1 MLVLNLKVNSDKLIN
16 DIVGKD
22 NSPETAPKPAVYGSI
37 NRPILKAASN
47 LNTQPKLSEEQEY
60 YLHLYE
66 TQHDKLFNKSD
77 NSPQK
82 IKVYTY
88 AEEQPETYVEKKT
101 EVFVKEQ
108 PDASIEKQTD
118 TYAEEPIYTYAEE
131 KKLPWYVRLIN
142 FIKGLFNK
150 IFKRNKN

>member
-22 NSPETAPKPAVYGSI
+22 NSSETVPKPAVYGSI
-37 NRPILKAASN
+37 NRPILKAAN
-47 LNTQPKLSEEQEY
+47 NPNTQPKLSEEQEY

-66 TQHDKLFNKSD
+66 TQHDKIFSKSD

-88 AEEQPETYVEKKT
+88 VD
-101 EVFVKEQ
+101 EQ
-108 PDASIEKQTD
+108 PDIHVEKQTD
-118 TYAEEPIYTYAEE
+118 TYVEEPIYTYAEE
-131 KKLPWYVRLIN
+131 HKLPWYARLIN
-142 FIKGLFNK
+142 FIKDLFNK

>member
-88 AEEQPETYVEKKT
+88 VDEQPETHVEK
-101 EVFVKEQ
+101 Q
-108 PDASIEKQTD
+108 AD
-118 TYAEEPIYTYAEE
+118 TYVEEPIYTYAE
-131 KKLPWYVRLIN
+131 KHKLPWYVRLIN
-142 FIKGLFNK
+142 FIKDLFNK

>member
-22 NSPETAPKPAVYGSI
+22 NSSETMPKTAVYGSI

-47 LNTQPKLSEEQEY
+47 LNTQPKISEEQEY

-88 AEEQPETYVEKKT
+88 VDEQLDTNV
-101 EVFVKEQ
+101 
-108 PDASIEKQTD
+108 EKQTD
-118 TYAEEPIYTYAEE
+118 TYVEEPIYTYAE
-131 KKLPWYVRLIN
+131 KHKLPWYVRLIN
-142 FIKGLFNK
+142 FIKHLFDK

>member
-22 NSPETAPKPAVYGSI
+22 NSSETVPKPAVYGST

-47 LNTQPKLSEEQEY
+47 PNTQTKLSEEQEY

-66 TQHDKLFNKSD
+66 TQHDKIFNKSD

-88 AEEQPETYVEKKT
+88 VD
-101 EVFVKEQ
+101 EQ
-108 PDASIEKQTD
+108 PDTNVEKQTD
-118 TYAEEPIYTYAEE
+118 TYAEEPIYAYTEE

-142 FIKGLFNK
+142 FIKHLFDK

>member
-22 NSPETAPKPAVYGSI
+22 NSSETMPKTAVYGSI

-47 LNTQPKLSEEQEY
+47 LNTQPKISEEQEY

-88 AEEQPETYVEKKT
+88 VDEQPETHVEK
-101 EVFVKEQ
+101 Q
-108 PDASIEKQTD
+108 ADI
-118 TYAEEPIYTYAEE
+118 YAEEQ
-131 KKLPWYVRLIN
+131 KLPWYIRLIN
-142 FIKGLFNK
+142 FVKDLFNK

>member
-22 NSPETAPKPAVYGSI
+22 NSSETMPKDTVYGI
-37 NRPILKAASN
+37 AKRNTLITASN
-47 LNTQPKLSEEQEY
+47 PNTQPKLSEEQEY

-88 AEEQPETYVEKKT
+88 VDEQPETH
-101 EVFVKEQ
+101 
-108 PDASIEKQTD
+108 AEKQTD
-118 TYAEEPIYTYAEE
+118 AYVEESIYTYAEE
-131 KKLPWYVRLIN
+131 HKLPWYVRLIN
-142 FIKGLFNK
+142 FIKDLFNK

>member
-22 NSPETAPKPAVYGSI
+22 NSSETAPKPAVYGSI

-88 AEEQPETYVEKKT
+88 VDEQSETHVEKQADTYVE
-101 EVFVKEQ
+101 E
-108 PDASIEKQTD
+108 PIH
-118 TYAEEPIYTYAEE
+118 TYAE
-131 KKLPWYVRLIN
+131 KHKLPWYVRLIN
-142 FIKGLFNK
+142 FIKDLFNK

>member
-1 MLVLNLKVNSDKLIN
+1 MLVLNLKVNSDKLVD
-16 DIVGKD
+16 DILKED
-22 NSPETAPKPAVYGSI
+22 NSSETIPKDAVYGIAKRNTLNS
-37 NRPILKAASN
+37 ASN
-47 LNTQPKLSEEQEY
+47 PNTQPKLSEEQEY

-66 TQHDKLFNKSD
+66 TQHDKIFNKSD

-88 AEEQPETYVEKKT
+88 VD
-101 EVFVKEQ
+101 EQ
-108 PDASIEKQTD
+108 PDTNVEKQTD
-118 TYAEEPIYTYAEE
+118 TYTEEPIYAYTEE

-142 FIKGLFNK
+142 FIKHLFDK

>member
-37 NRPILKAASN
+37 NRPILKAANN

-88 AEEQPETYVEKKT
+88 VDEQPETHVKK
-101 EVFVKEQ
+101 Q
-108 PDASIEKQTD
+108 AD
-118 TYAEEPIYTYAEE
+118 TYVEEPIYTYAE
-131 KKLPWYVRLIN
+131 KHKLPWYVRLIN
-142 FIKGLFNK
+142 FIKHLFDK

>member
-22 NSPETAPKPAVYGSI
+22 NSSETIPKDTVYGIAKRNTLST
-37 NRPILKAASN
+37 ASN
-47 LNTQPKLSEEQEY
+47 PNTQPKLSEEQEY

-88 AEEQPETYVEKKT
+88 VDEQPETH
-101 EVFVKEQ
+101 
-108 PDASIEKQTD
+108 AEKQTD
-118 TYAEEPIYTYAEE
+118 TYAEEPIYAYTEE

-142 FIKGLFNK
+142 FIKDLFNK

>member
-22 NSPETAPKPAVYGSI
+22 NSSETVPKPAVYGSI
-37 NRPILKAASN
+37 SRPILKHANNPNA
-47 LNTQPKLSEEQEY
+47 QPKLSEEQEY

-82 IKVYTY
+82 IKVYAY
-88 AEEQPETYVEKKT
+88 AEEH
-101 EVFVKEQ
+101 
-108 PDASIEKQTD
+108 
-118 TYAEEPIYTYAEE
+118 
-131 KKLPWYVRLIN
+131 KLPWYARLIN
-142 FIKGLFNK
+142 FIKDLFNK

>member
-1 MLVLNLKVNSDKLIN
+1 MLVLNLKVNSDKLVD
-16 DIVGKD
+16 DILKED
-22 NSPETAPKPAVYGSI
+22 NSSETIPKDAVYGI
-37 NRPILKAASN
+37 AKRNTLKPVSN
-47 LNTQPKLSEEQEY
+47 PNTQTKLSEEQEY

-66 TQHDKLFNKSD
+66 TQHDKIFNKSD

-88 AEEQPETYVEKKT
+88 VDEQPETHVKK
-101 EVFVKEQ
+101 Q
-108 PDASIEKQTD
+108 AD
-118 TYAEEPIYTYAEE
+118 TYVEEPIYTYAE
-131 KKLPWYVRLIN
+131 KHKLPWYVRLIN

>member
-22 NSPETAPKPAVYGSI
+22 NSSETMPKTAVYGSI
-37 NRPILKAASN
+37 NRPILKAANN
-47 LNTQPKLSEEQEY
+47 LNTQPKISEEQEY

-88 AEEQPETYVEKKT
+88 VDEQPETHVEKQADTYVE
-101 EVFVKEQ
+101 E
-108 PDASIEKQTD
+108 PIH
-118 TYAEEPIYTYAEE
+118 TYAE
-131 KKLPWYVRLIN
+131 KHKLPWYVRLLN
-142 FIKGLFNK
+142 FIKDLFNK

>member
-22 NSPETAPKPAVYGSI
+22 NSSETVPKPAVYGSI

-47 LNTQPKLSEEQEY
+47 LNTQPKISEEQEY

-88 AEEQPETYVEKKT
+88 VDEQPETHVEK
-101 EVFVKEQ
+101 Q
-108 PDASIEKQTD
+108 AD
-118 TYAEEPIYTYAEE
+118 THVEEPIYTYAE
-131 KKLPWYVRLIN
+131 KHKLPWYVRLIN
-142 FIKGLFNK
+142 FIKHLFDK

>member
-1 MLVLNLKVNSDKLIN
+1 MLVLNLKVNSDKLVD
-16 DIVGKD
+16 DILKED
-22 NSPETAPKPAVYGSI
+22 NSSETVPKPAVYGST

-47 LNTQPKLSEEQEY
+47 PNTQTKLSEEQEY

-66 TQHDKLFNKSD
+66 TQHDKIFNKTD

-88 AEEQPETYVEKKT
+88 VDEQPETHVEKKT
-101 EVFVKEQ
+101 EIFVKEQ
-108 PDASIEKQTD
+108 LDTNVEKQTD
-118 TYAEEPIYTYAEE
+118 TYVEEPIYTYAE
-131 KKLPWYVRLIN
+131 KHKLPWYVRLIN
-142 FIKGLFNK
+142 FIKHLFDK

>member
-22 NSPETAPKPAVYGSI
+22 NSSETMPKTAVYGSI

-47 LNTQPKLSEEQEY
+47 LNTQPKISEEQEY

-88 AEEQPETYVEKKT
+88 VDEQPEPHVEKQADTYVE
-101 EVFVKEQ
+101 E
-108 PDASIEKQTD
+108 PIH
-118 TYAEEPIYTYAEE
+118 TYAE
-131 KKLPWYVRLIN
+131 KHKLPWYIRLIN
-142 FIKGLFNK
+142 FIKDLFNK

>member
-22 NSPETAPKPAVYGSI
+22 NSSETAPKPAVYGSI

-88 AEEQPETYVEKKT
+88 VDEQPETHVKK
-101 EVFVKEQ
+101 Q
-108 PDASIEKQTD
+108 AD
-118 TYAEEPIYTYAEE
+118 TYVEEPIYTYAE
-131 KKLPWYVRLIN
+131 KHKLSWYVRLIN

>member
-22 NSPETAPKPAVYGSI
+22 NSSETIPKDTVYGIAKRNTLST
-37 NRPILKAASN
+37 ASN
-47 LNTQPKLSEEQEY
+47 PNTQPKLSEEQEY

-88 AEEQPETYVEKKT
+88 VDEQPETHT
-101 EVFVKEQ
+101 
-108 PDASIEKQTD
+108 EKQTD
-118 TYAEEPIYTYAEE
+118 AYVEEPIYTYAE
-131 KKLPWYVRLIN
+131 KHKLPWYVRLIN
-142 FIKGLFNK
+142 FIKDLFNK

>member
-22 NSPETAPKPAVYGSI
+22 NSSETMPKTAVYGSI

-47 LNTQPKLSEEQEY
+47 LNTQPKISEEQEY

-88 AEEQPETYVEKKT
+88 VD
-101 EVFVKEQ
+101 EQ
-108 PDASIEKQTD
+108 PDTNVEKQTD
-118 TYAEEPIYTYAEE
+118 TYVEEPIYTYAE
-131 KKLPWYVRLIN
+131 KHKLPWYVRLIN
-142 FIKGLFNK
+142 FIKDLFNK

>member
-22 NSPETAPKPAVYGSI
+22 NSSETMPKTAVYGSI

-47 LNTQPKLSEEQEY
+47 LNTQPKISEEQEY

-66 TQHDKLFNKSD
+66 TQHDKIFNKSD

-88 AEEQPETYVEKKT
+88 VDEQPETHVEKQADTYVE
-101 EVFVKEQ
+101 E
-108 PDASIEKQTD
+108 PIH
-118 TYAEEPIYTYAEE
+118 TYAE
-131 KKLPWYVRLIN
+131 KHKLPWYVRLIN
-142 FIKGLFNK
+142 FIKHLFDK

>member
-22 NSPETAPKPAVYGSI
+22 NSSETMPKTAVYGSI

-47 LNTQPKLSEEQEY
+47 LNTQPKISEEQEY

-88 AEEQPETYVEKKT
+88 VD
-101 EVFVKEQ
+101 EQ
-108 PDASIEKQTD
+108 PDTNVEKQTD
-118 TYAEEPIYTYAEE
+118 TYVEEPIHTYAE
-131 KKLPWYVRLIN
+131 KHKLPWYVRLIN
-142 FIKGLFNK
+142 FVKDLFNK

>member
-22 NSPETAPKPAVYGSI
+22 NSSETVPKPAVYGSI

-47 LNTQPKLSEEQEY
+47 LNTQPKISEEQEY

-66 TQHDKLFNKSD
+66 TQHDKIFNKSD

-88 AEEQPETYVEKKT
+88 VDEQPETHVEKQADTYVE
-101 EVFVKEQ
+101 E
-108 PDASIEKQTD
+108 PIH
-118 TYAEEPIYTYAEE
+118 TYAE
-131 KKLPWYVRLIN
+131 KHKLPWYIRLIN
-142 FIKGLFNK
+142 FIKDLFNK

>member
-22 NSPETAPKPAVYGSI
+22 NSSETIPKDTVYGIAKRNTLST
-37 NRPILKAASN
+37 ASN
-47 LNTQPKLSEEQEY
+47 PNTQPKLSEEQEY

-88 AEEQPETYVEKKT
+88 VDEQPETHT
-101 EVFVKEQ
+101 
-108 PDASIEKQTD
+108 EKQTD
-118 TYAEEPIYTYAEE
+118 AYVEEPIYTYAEE
-131 KKLPWYVRLIN
+131 HTLPWYIRLIN

>member
-88 AEEQPETYVEKKT
+88 VDEQPETHVKK
-101 EVFVKEQ
+101 Q
-108 PDASIEKQTD
+108 AD
-118 TYAEEPIYTYAEE
+118 TYVEEPIYTYAE
-131 KKLPWYVRLIN
+131 KHKLSWYVRLIN

>member
-22 NSPETAPKPAVYGSI
+22 NSSETAPKSTVYGSI

-47 LNTQPKLSEEQEY
+47 PNTQPKLSEEQEY

-88 AEEQPETYVEKKT
+88 VDEQPETHT
-101 EVFVKEQ
+101 
-108 PDASIEKQTD
+108 EKQTD
-118 TYAEEPIYTYAEE
+118 AYVEEPIYTYAEE
-131 KKLPWYVRLIN
+131 HTLPWYIRLIN

>member
-22 NSPETAPKPAVYGSI
+22 NSSETAPKPAVYGSI

-47 LNTQPKLSEEQEY
+47 LNTQPKISEEQEY

-66 TQHDKLFNKSD
+66 TQHDKIFNKSD

-88 AEEQPETYVEKKT
+88 VDEQPETHVEKQADTYVE
-101 EVFVKEQ
+101 E
-108 PDASIEKQTD
+108 PIH
-118 TYAEEPIYTYAEE
+118 TYAE
-131 KKLPWYVRLIN
+131 KHKLPWYIRLIN
-142 FIKGLFNK
+142 FVKDLFNK

>member
-22 NSPETAPKPAVYGSI
+22 NSSETMPKTAVYGSI

-47 LNTQPKLSEEQEY
+47 LNTQPKISEEQEY

-88 AEEQPETYVEKKT
+88 VD
-101 EVFVKEQ
+101 EQ
-108 PDASIEKQTD
+108 PDTNVEKQTN
-118 TYAEEPIYTYAEE
+118 TYVEEPIYTYAE
-131 KKLPWYVRLIN
+131 KHKLPWYVRLIN
-142 FIKGLFNK
+142 FIKDLFNK

>member
-22 NSPETAPKPAVYGSI
+22 NSSETAPKPAVYGSI

-47 LNTQPKLSEEQEY
+47 PNTQPKLSEEQEY

-88 AEEQPETYVEKKT
+88 VDEQPETHVEK
-101 EVFVKEQ
+101 Q
-108 PDASIEKQTD
+108 AD
-118 TYAEEPIYTYAEE
+118 TYEEEAIYTYAE
-131 KKLPWYVRLIN
+131 KHKLPWYARLIN
-142 FIKGLFNK
+142 FIKDLFNK

>member
-22 NSPETAPKPAVYGSI
+22 NSSETMPKTAVYGSI

-47 LNTQPKLSEEQEY
+47 LNTQPKISEEQEY

-66 TQHDKLFNKSD
+66 TQHDKIFNKSD

-88 AEEQPETYVEKKT
+88 VDEQPETHVEKQADTYVE
-101 EVFVKEQ
+101 E
-108 PDASIEKQTD
+108 PIH
-118 TYAEEPIYTYAEE
+118 TYAE
-131 KKLPWYVRLIN
+131 KHKLPWYIRLIN
-142 FIKGLFNK
+142 FIKDLFNK

>member
-22 NSPETAPKPAVYGSI
+22 NSSETAPKPAVYGSI
-37 NRPILKAASN
+37 SRPILKAASN
-47 LNTQPKLSEEQEY
+47 LNTQPKISEEQEY

-88 AEEQPETYVEKKT
+88 VDEQPETHVEKQADTYVE
-101 EVFVKEQ
+101 E
-108 PDASIEKQTD
+108 PIH
-118 TYAEEPIYTYAEE
+118 TYAEEH
-131 KKLPWYVRLIN
+131 KLPWYIRLIN
-142 FIKGLFNK
+142 FVKDLFNK

>member
-47 LNTQPKLSEEQEY
+47 LNTQPKISEEQEY

-88 AEEQPETYVEKKT
+88 VDEQPETHVEK
-101 EVFVKEQ
+101 Q
-108 PDASIEKQTD
+108 AD
-118 TYAEEPIYTYAEE
+118 TYVEEPIYTYAEE
-131 KKLPWYVRLIN
+131 HKLPWYVRLIN
-142 FIKGLFNK
+142 FIKDLFNK

>member
-88 AEEQPETYVEKKT
+88 VDEQPETHVEK
-101 EVFVKEQ
+101 Q
-108 PDASIEKQTD
+108 AD
-118 TYAEEPIYTYAEE
+118 TYVEEPIYTYAEE
-131 KKLPWYVRLIN
+131 HKLPWYVRLIN
-142 FIKGLFNK
+142 FIKDLFNK

>member
-88 AEEQPETYVEKKT
+88 VDEQPETHVEK
-101 EVFVKEQ
+101 Q
-108 PDASIEKQTD
+108 AD
-118 TYAEEPIYTYAEE
+118 TYVEEPIYAYTEE

>member
-22 NSPETAPKPAVYGSI
+22 NSSETMPKTAVYGSI

-47 LNTQPKLSEEQEY
+47 PNTQPKLSEELEY

-88 AEEQPETYVEKKT
+88 VDEQPETHVEK
-101 EVFVKEQ
+101 Q
-108 PDASIEKQTD
+108 AD
-118 TYAEEPIYTYAEE
+118 TYVEEPIYTYAEE
-131 KKLPWYVRLIN
+131 HKLPWYIRLIN
-142 FIKGLFNK
+142 FVKDLFNK

>member
-88 AEEQPETYVEKKT
+88 VDKQPETYAEKKT
-101 EVFVKEQ
+101 GAVVKEQ
-108 PDASIEKQTD
+108 PDTNIEKQTD
-118 TYAEEPIYTYAEE
+118 TYVEEPIYIYAEE
-131 KKLPWYVRLIN
+131 HTLPWYVRLIN
-142 FIKGLFNK
+142 FIKDLFNK

>member
-22 NSPETAPKPAVYGSI
+22 NSSETMPKTAVYGSI
-37 NRPILKAASN
+37 NRPILKAANN
-47 LNTQPKLSEEQEY
+47 LNTQPKISEEQEY

-88 AEEQPETYVEKKT
+88 VDEQPETHVEKQADTYVE
-101 EVFVKEQ
+101 E
-108 PDASIEKQTD
+108 PIH
-118 TYAEEPIYTYAEE
+118 TYAE
-131 KKLPWYVRLIN
+131 KHKLPWYVRLIN
-142 FIKGLFNK
+142 FIKDLFNK

>member
-1 MLVLNLKVNSDKLIN
+1 MLVLNLKVNSDKLVD
-16 DIVGKD
+16 DILKED
-22 NSPETAPKPAVYGSI
+22 NSSETIPKDAVYGI
-37 NRPILKAASN
+37 AKRNTLKPASN
-47 LNTQPKLSEEQEY
+47 PNTQTKLSEEQEY

-66 TQHDKLFNKSD
+66 TQHDKIFNKTD

-88 AEEQPETYVEKKT
+88 AD
-101 EVFVKEQ
+101 EQ
-108 PDASIEKQTD
+108 PDTNVEKQTN

-131 KKLPWYVRLIN
+131 HKLPWYVRLIN
-142 FIKGLFNK
+142 FIKHLFDK

>member
-22 NSPETAPKPAVYGSI
+22 NSSETIPKDTVYGIAKRNTLST
-37 NRPILKAASN
+37 ASN
-47 LNTQPKLSEEQEY
+47 PNTQPKLSEEQEY

-88 AEEQPETYVEKKT
+88 VDEQPETRVEKKT
-101 EVFVKEQ
+101 EIFVKEH
-108 PDASIEKQTD
+108 PDTNVEKQTN
-118 TYAEEPIYTYAEE
+118 TYVEEPIYTYAE
-131 KKLPWYVRLIN
+131 KHKLPWYVRLIN
-142 FIKGLFNK
+142 FIKDLFNK

>member
-22 NSPETAPKPAVYGSI
+22 NSSETASKPAVYGSI

-47 LNTQPKLSEEQEY
+47 LNTQPKISEEQEY

-88 AEEQPETYVEKKT
+88 VDEQPETHVEKQADTYVE
-101 EVFVKEQ
+101 E
-108 PDASIEKQTD
+108 PIH
-118 TYAEEPIYTYAEE
+118 TYAE
-131 KKLPWYVRLIN
+131 KHKLPWYVRLIN
-142 FIKGLFNK
+142 FIKDLFNK

>member
-22 NSPETAPKPAVYGSI
+22 NSSETMPKTAVYGSI

-47 LNTQPKLSEEQEY
+47 LNTQPKISEEQEY

-88 AEEQPETYVEKKT
+88 VDEQPETHVEK
-101 EVFVKEQ
+101 Q
-108 PDASIEKQTD
+108 AD
-118 TYAEEPIYTYAEE
+118 TYVEEPIYTYAEE
-131 KKLPWYVRLIN
+131 HKLPWYVRLIN
-142 FIKGLFNK
+142 FIKHLFDK